1 MLNLFLTILS
11 FIVLNHLRQRF
22 LVYVIDYF
30 SMTEERLEKIFW
42 ASASIPFIS
51 FIFLFI

>member
-1 MLNLFLTILS
+1 MLNLLLTLLFFIL
-11 FIVLNHLRQRF
+11 LNHLRQRF
-22 LVYVIDYF
+22 LVYVVDHF

-42 ASASIPFIS
+42 ASISIPFIS